1 MLHTIKQMTG
11 APRASPMTASSTIPT
26 EAYTSLVPTLRGST
40 RERNEGATPRWEP
53 TSSVLDPAYTD
64 DIEPTDSAKQYVY
77 RIDEDNNVLEAHLSQ
92 QQTLEAP
99 AESGPIR
106 IQLFVYHVCNNHTP
120 FPHLQMMMEHLPAQ
134 VDVGTVGAAFAQK
147 TVGWMA
153 FDEQPDSDQTRT
165 VNACIE
171 HILLTYPGN
180 NMGNFEF
187 KGWLLDSPSAKEGPE
202 CNVGPLPQE
211 RFPQGVS
218 RRETVVGVFRVD
230 TLPPKELNMDVWAN
244 LDEIMYQASWRG
256 IPIDPFV
263 TRLFHQY
270 SFLSEIVDTDTRL
283 PVPIPMSL
291 YLCAS
296 RTDRNLDSSNTLLGG
311 GTYTNLQ
318 VGSDA
323 IHIEPTIEHPL
334 FGNHWFFSAVPIGPV
349 DRLQRYS
356 VFVEDPLTHALFR
369 DISTDVFLRFSPENL
384 SKSDFS
390 LEDRIYLT
398 KKYIES
404 DQGNVDGDWPVKS
417 TFFHEGGVP
426 IWCIRDRHAFT
437 RM

>member
-11 APRASPMTASSTIPT
+11 ATRDVASPMTASSTIPT
-26 EAYTSLVPTLRGST
+26 EAYTSLVPTLRGS
-40 RERNEGATPRWEP
+40 EATPRWEP

-64 DIEPTDSAKQYVY
+64 DIEPTDSAKQYIY
-77 RIDEDNNVLEAHLSQ
+77 RIDEDNNVLESHMM
-92 QQTLEAP
+92 EAP
-99 AESGPIR
+99 TKSGPIR
-106 IQLFVYHVCNNHTP
+106 IQLFVYHVCNDHTP
-120 FPHLQMMMEHLPAQ
+120 FPHLQMMMEPLPVQ

-147 TVGWMA
+147 TVGWMV

-187 KGWLLDSPSAKEGPE
+187 KGWLLDGPIDI
-202 CNVGPLPQE
+202 
-211 RFPQGVS
+211 
-218 RRETVVGVFRVD
+218 VGVFRVD
-230 TLPPKELNMDVWAN
+230 TLPQEPNMDVWAN

-256 IPIDPFV
+256 IPVDPFV

-296 RTDRNLDSSNTLLGG
+296 RTDRSLDSSNTLLGG
-311 GTYTNLQ
+311 GTYTNMMRDD
-318 VGSDA
+318 GW
-323 IHIEPTIEHPL
+323 IEPTIEHPL

-349 DRLQRYS
+349 ERLQRYS
-356 VFVEDPLTHALFR
+356 VFVEDPLAHALFR
-369 DISTDVFLRFSPENL
+369 DMSTD
-384 SKSDFS
+384 
-390 LEDRIYLT
+390 EDRIYLT
-398 KKYIES
+398 QKYIES
-404 DQGNVDGDWPVKS
+404 DQGNVDGDWPVKN
-417 TFFHEGGVP
+417 TVFHEGGVP

>member
-11 APRASPMTASSTIPT
+11 VTRAPPMTAPPMTASSTIPT
-26 EAYTSLVPTLRGST
+26 EAYTSFS
-40 RERNEGATPRWEP
+40 
-53 TSSVLDPAYTD
+53 AYTD

-92 QQTLEAP
+92 QLTLEAP

-106 IQLFVYHVCNNHTP
+106 IQLFVYHVCNDHTP
-120 FPHLQMMMEHLPAQ
+120 FPHLQMMMEPLPAQ

-147 TVGWMA
+147 TVGWMV

-187 KGWLLDSPSAKEGPE
+187 KGWLLDGPSD
-202 CNVGPLPQE
+202 
-211 RFPQGVS
+211 
-218 RRETVVGVFRVD
+218 VVGVFRVD
-230 TLPPKELNMDVWAN
+230 TLPPQELNMDVWAN

-256 IPIDPFV
+256 IPVDPFV

-311 GTYTNLQ
+311 GTYTNLMRDD
-318 VGSDA
+318 GW
-323 IHIEPTIEHPL
+323 IEPTIEHPL

-369 DISTDVFLRFSPENL
+369 DMSTDVFLRFSPENL

-398 KKYIES
+398 QKYIES
-404 DQGNVDGDWPVKS
+404 DQGKLDGDWPVKS

-426 IWCIRDRHAFT
+426 IWCIRDRHAFI